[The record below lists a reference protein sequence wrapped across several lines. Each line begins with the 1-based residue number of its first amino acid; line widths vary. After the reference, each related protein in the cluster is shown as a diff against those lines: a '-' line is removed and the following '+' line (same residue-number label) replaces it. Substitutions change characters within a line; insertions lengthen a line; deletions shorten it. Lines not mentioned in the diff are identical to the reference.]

1 MFACRLCALTDLL
14 VPTGFLGA
22 LEGWGG
28 GPGQMASAEGSGP
41 EGGPLMDPRGAN
53 GKSQKTPRPEGKKG
67 ALLPPGRR
75 GCGAAPR

>member
-1 MFACRLCALTDLL
+1 MFTCRLCALTDLL
-14 VPTGFLGA
+14 VQTGFLGA
-22 LEGWGG
+22 LEGGGG

-53 GKSQKTPRPEGKKG
+53 GKSRKMLQPEGEKG
-67 ALLPPGRR
+67 APPPPGRR